1 MRKDIFWLRNS
12 LKVSKFAKIV
22 SYIFDGSYIS
32 IPAYF
37 VLNLYMLHTY
47 KEILLWSFLCIL
59 FGSLIP
65 FMFIFILY
73 KKKKINDLHV
83 PKREE
88 RIKPILVT
96 LVSYMLG
103 FFVFYILKSPVYLRA
118 IFFGSFLTVFVFILI
133 TYFWKISFHTSWI
146 TFFCITYFIIF
157 GKWALFLI
165 LLIPLVAWARV
176 KIKRHTIAQVICGSV
191 VTAITA
197 FFGYSFFGMFKIF

>member
-1 MRKDIFWLRNS
+1 MKIN
-12 LKVSKFAKIV
+12 KFAKIV

-37 VLNLYMLHTY
+37 ILNLYMLKTY
-47 KEILLWSFLCIL
+47 KEILLWTFLCIL

-65 FMFIFILY
+65 FIFILILY

-88 RIKPILVT
+88 RIKPTLVT

-103 FFVFYILKSPVYLRA
+103 FFVFYIFKSPVYLKA
-118 IFFGSFLTVFVFILI
+118 MFFGSFLTAIVLILI

-146 TFFCITYFIIF
+146 TFFSITYYVIF
-157 GKWALFLI
+157 GKWALFFI
-165 LLIPLVAWARV
+165 ALIPLVGWARV
-176 KIKRHTIAQVICGSV
+176 KIKRHTIAQVICGSA
-191 VTAITA
+191 VTIITA
-197 FFGYSFFGMFKIF
+197 FFSYSFFGMFKIF

>member
-1 MRKDIFWLRNS
+1 MKIN
-12 LKVSKFAKIV
+12 KFAKII

-37 VLNLYMLHTY
+37 FINLFMLQTGQEIFLWTVL
-47 KEILLWSFLCIL
+47 CVV

-65 FMFIFILY
+65 FVFILILY

-88 RIKPILVT
+88 RIRPTLVT
-96 LVSYMLG
+96 LVSYILG
-103 FFVFYILKSPVYLRA
+103 FFVFYILKAPIYLRA
-118 IFFGSFLTVFVFILI
+118 IFFGSFLTVIILVLI

-146 TFFCITYFIIF
+146 TYFCITYYIVF
-157 GKWALFLI
+157 GKWAVLFAVC
-165 LLIPLVAWARV
+165 IPLVAWARV
-176 KIKRHTIAQVICGSV
+176 KIKRHSVAQVIAGSA
-191 VTAITA
+191 VTVITA

>member
-1 MRKDIFWLRNS
+1 MKIN
-12 LKVSKFAKIV
+12 KFAKII

-37 VLNLYMLHTY
+37 IVNLFMLQTY
-47 KEILLWSFLCIL
+47 REIILWTALCIV

-65 FMFIFILY
+65 FIFILILY

-88 RIKPILVT
+88 RIKPTLVT

-103 FFVFYILKSPVYLRA
+103 FFVFYILRSPVYLRA
-118 IFFGSFLTVFVFILI
+118 IFFGSFLTVIVLVLI

-146 TFFCITYFIIF
+146 TFFCITYYIIF
-157 GKWALFLI
+157 GKWAI
-165 LLIPLVAWARV
+165 LLTVCIPLIAWARV
-176 KIKRHTIAQVICGSV
+176 KIKRHSLAQVIAGSA
-191 VTAITA
+191 VTVITA
-197 FFGYSFFGMFKIF
+197 FFGFSFFGMLKIF